1 MQSEPDEVTLDPDQ
15 FDRLTRIL
23 KRAGITS
30 PQTAQTLARAVAET
44 MSAYRA
50 ENAESDGATTFRK
63 KRGNGFWRAS
73 TSRSS
78 SGRVKPRASAQVAL
92 DGVGDAVFAF
102 DHGYRR
108 WQADRWQDQGLPP
121 LRRSHDSLRELW
133 RLTEQSDPPVGQIR
147 ARLRELPGEVLADI
161 EERAERRWSIYFEEP
176 APATPTLGWL
186 ADIPKEMLLKILP
199 PSISLGGKFVPGRGR
214 GSGRRSKPQYE
225 PMILGVVRGSRPS
238 SKSAMVDRS
247 DRDGNGRPSDDAPL
261 LLISFLAMD
270 WTLAADQLPLPG
282 RSDKT
287 PFGDLVH
294 QVFGWLELPDATAAL
309 RRYWR
314 ERVRRVE
321 RESLHPVDY
330 V

>member
-63 KRGNGFWRAS
+63 K
-73 TSRSS
+73 
-78 SGRVKPRASAQVAL
+78 
-92 DGVGDAVFAF
+92 
-102 DHGYRR
+102 
-108 WQADRWQDQGLPP
+108 
-121 LRRSHDSLRELW
+121 HDSLRELW
-133 RLTEQSDPPVGQIR
+133 RLAEQPDPPVGQIR
-147 ARLRELPGEVLADI
+147 ARLKELPGGVLADI

-247 DRDGNGRPSDDAPL
+247 DRDGNGRPSDDAGL
-261 LLISFLAMD
+261 QLISFLAFD
-270 WTLAADQLPLPG
+270 WALATEQRPVPG

-294 QVFGWLELPDATAAL
+294 QVFGWLGLPDATGAL

-314 ERVRRVE
+314 EWARAVE

-330 V
+330 L